1 MIDIKQVHKSFGNR
15 EILKGIDLHVPT
27 GSVTVILGPSGSGK
41 TTFLRTLNF
50 LEKADAGTMQLNDI
64 SVDLHKASNKEILNV
79 RRNTSMVFQSYNL
92 FSNKTVIEN
101 IMEGLVTVK
110 KMKKSEACQIA
121 QRFLKEVGMEGYDN
135 YYPVQL
141 SGGQQQRIGIARALA
156 MDPEV
161 ILFDEPTSALD
172 PELVGEVLAVIRKI
186 AKELEVTMIIVTHE
200 IGFAKEVA
208 DQVVFMEGGVIVEQ
222 GDPKIVLEHPKE
234 ERTRKFLS
242 RYLTLDSELPL
253 DSAALYTRYI
263 MKEFRQL
270 TVDDAA
276 EYHEVLIA
284 GYAENKNYPI
294 SFDAINFS
302 QEESRAWLLKY
313 PVYGLYVDGSLVCSI
328 SFRMPW
334 IPKATPDVYPHIAH
348 FVTAHE
354 HKGKG
359 YAREVLAEAEDL
371 LRNVYKTPAVTLGTA
386 AEHPWLAKM
395 YEGFGFKEYKR
406 TQLPGKVHTTIFF
419 KKIL

>member
-110 KMKKSEACQIA
+110 KMKKSQAREIA
-121 QRFLKEVGMEGYDN
+121 QRFLKEVGMEGYDD

-172 PELVGEVLAVIRKI
+172 PELTGEVLKTIKQLADDHM
-186 AKELEVTMIIVTHE
+186 TMIIVTHE

-222 GDPKIVLEHPKE
+222 GDPKVVLEHPKE

-242 RYLTLDSELPL
+242 RYLTLDSEQPL
-253 DSAALYTRYI
+253 DSAAL
-263 MKEFRQL
+263 
-270 TVDDAA
+270 
-276 EYHEVLIA
+276 
-284 GYAENKNYPI
+284 
-294 SFDAINFS
+294 
-302 QEESRAWLLKY
+302 
-313 PVYGLYVDGSLVCSI
+313 
-328 SFRMPW
+328 
-334 IPKATPDVYPHIAH
+334 
-348 FVTAHE
+348 
-354 HKGKG
+354 
-359 YAREVLAEAEDL
+359 
-371 LRNVYKTPAVTLGTA
+371 
-386 AEHPWLAKM
+386 
-395 YEGFGFKEYKR
+395 
-406 TQLPGKVHTTIFF
+406 
-419 KKIL
+419 

>member
-64 SVDLHKASNKEILNV
+64 SVDLHKASNKDILNV

-110 KMKKSEACQIA
+110 KMKKSEARQIA
-121 QRFLKEVGMEGYDN
+121 QRFLKEVGMEGYDD

-186 AKELEVTMIIVTHE
+186 AKELKVTMIIVTHE
-200 IGFAKEVA
+200 
-208 DQVVFMEGGVIVEQ
+208 M
-222 GDPKIVLEHPKE
+222 
-234 ERTRKFLS
+234 
-242 RYLTLDSELPL
+242 
-253 DSAALYTRYI
+253 
-263 MKEFRQL
+263 
-270 TVDDAA
+270 
-276 EYHEVLIA
+276 
-284 GYAENKNYPI
+284 
-294 SFDAINFS
+294 NF
-302 QEESRAWLLKY
+302 
-313 PVYGLYVDGSLVCSI
+313 
-328 SFRMPW
+328 
-334 IPKATPDVYPHIAH
+334 
-348 FVTAHE
+348 
-354 HKGKG
+354 
-359 YAREVLAEAEDL
+359 AREVSDRVIFMADGVIQEEG
-371 LRNVYKTPAVTLGTA
+371 TP
-386 AEHPWLAKM
+386 EQIFNNPQND
-395 YEGFGFKEYKR
+395 R
-406 TQLPGKVHTTIFF
+406 TKAFLENM
-419 KKIL
+419 L

>member
-15 EILKGIDLHVPT
+15 EILKGIDLHVPTGSVTVILGPSGSGKTTFLRTLNFLEKADAGTMQLNDISVDLHKASNKEILKGIDLHVPT

-110 KMKKSEACQIA
+110 KMKKAEARDIA
-121 QRFLKEVGMEGYDN
+121 QRFLKEVGMEGYDD

-253 DSAALYTRYI
+253 DSAAL
-263 MKEFRQL
+263 
-270 TVDDAA
+270 
-276 EYHEVLIA
+276 
-284 GYAENKNYPI
+284 
-294 SFDAINFS
+294 
-302 QEESRAWLLKY
+302 
-313 PVYGLYVDGSLVCSI
+313 
-328 SFRMPW
+328 
-334 IPKATPDVYPHIAH
+334 
-348 FVTAHE
+348 
-354 HKGKG
+354 
-359 YAREVLAEAEDL
+359 
-371 LRNVYKTPAVTLGTA
+371 
-386 AEHPWLAKM
+386 
-395 YEGFGFKEYKR
+395 
-406 TQLPGKVHTTIFF
+406 
-419 KKIL
+419 

>member
-1 MIDIKQVHKSFGNR
+1 MINIKNVHKSFGNR
-15 EILKGIDLHVPT
+15 EILKGIDLTVST
-27 GSVTVILGPSGSGK
+27 GSVTAILGPSGSGK

-50 LEKADAGTMQLNDI
+50 LEKADQGTMELNDI
-64 SVDLHKASNKEILNV
+64 KVDLKTASNKQILNV

-110 KMKKSEACQIA
+110 KMNKSAAREIA
-121 QRFLKEVGMEGYDN
+121 QKFLKEVGMEGFDD

-156 MDPEV
+156 MDPQV

-186 AKELEVTMIIVTHE
+186 ARDLNVTMIIVTHE

-242 RYLTLDSELPL
+242 RYLTLEPDSPL
-253 DSAALYTRYI
+253 DSAAL
-263 MKEFRQL
+263 
-270 TVDDAA
+270 
-276 EYHEVLIA
+276 
-284 GYAENKNYPI
+284 
-294 SFDAINFS
+294 
-302 QEESRAWLLKY
+302 
-313 PVYGLYVDGSLVCSI
+313 
-328 SFRMPW
+328 
-334 IPKATPDVYPHIAH
+334 
-348 FVTAHE
+348 
-354 HKGKG
+354 
-359 YAREVLAEAEDL
+359 
-371 LRNVYKTPAVTLGTA
+371 
-386 AEHPWLAKM
+386 
-395 YEGFGFKEYKR
+395 
-406 TQLPGKVHTTIFF
+406 
-419 KKIL
+419 

>member
-1 MIDIKQVHKSFGNR
+1 
-15 EILKGIDLHVPT
+15 
-27 GSVTVILGPSGSGK
+27 
-41 TTFLRTLNF
+41 
-50 LEKADAGTMQLNDI
+50 MQLNDI

-110 KMKKSEACQIA
+110 KMKKSEAREIA
-121 QRFLKEVGMEGYDN
+121 QRFLKEVGMEGYDD

-156 MDPEV
+156 MDPDV

-222 GDPKIVLEHPKE
+222 GDPKVVLEHPKE

-242 RYLTLDSELPL
+242 RYLTLDSDLPL
-253 DSAALYTRYI
+253 DSAAL
-263 MKEFRQL
+263 
-270 TVDDAA
+270 
-276 EYHEVLIA
+276 
-284 GYAENKNYPI
+284 
-294 SFDAINFS
+294 
-302 QEESRAWLLKY
+302 
-313 PVYGLYVDGSLVCSI
+313 
-328 SFRMPW
+328 
-334 IPKATPDVYPHIAH
+334 
-348 FVTAHE
+348 
-354 HKGKG
+354 
-359 YAREVLAEAEDL
+359 
-371 LRNVYKTPAVTLGTA
+371 
-386 AEHPWLAKM
+386 
-395 YEGFGFKEYKR
+395 
-406 TQLPGKVHTTIFF
+406 
-419 KKIL
+419 

>member
-110 KMKKSEACQIA
+110 KMKKSEARDIA

-172 PELVGEVLAVIRKI
+172 AVNQKLVLDLLQKLHSEQPFGYVFVSHDIGLLQAVTDR
-186 AKELEVTMIIVTHE
+186 IIVMKD
-200 IGFAKEVA
+200 G
-208 DQVVFMEGGVIVEQ
+208 QIVETIES
-222 GDPKIVLEHPKE
+222 KRLKEAVHP
-234 ERTRKFLS
+234 
-242 RYLTLDSELPL
+242 
-253 DSAALYTRYI
+253 YT
-263 MKEFRQL
+263 K
-270 TVDDAA
+270 
-276 EYHEVLIA
+276 
-284 GYAENKNYPI
+284 
-294 SFDAINFS
+294 
-302 QEESRAWLLKY
+302 
-313 PVYGLYVDGSLVCSI
+313 SLV
-328 SFRMPW
+328 
-334 IPKATPDVYPHIAH
+334 
-348 FVTAHE
+348 
-354 HKGKG
+354 
-359 YAREVLAEAEDL
+359 EAS
-371 LRNVYKTPAVTLGTA
+371 V
-386 AEHPWLAKM
+386 
-395 YEGFGFKEYKR
+395 
-406 TQLPGKVHTTIFF
+406 
-419 KKIL
+419 